1 MSILTKIKSW
11 FFGGTTKEADDAD
24 LAPYKMEPPTLG
36 LQETAIFAAT
46 PDFPFP
52 TTKPEDGGVAKVAEA
67 KPARKPKAPAKP
79 KAVKAKPAAAP
90 KVKAPAKPKAEAKP
104 KAAPKTKAKKS

>member
-24 LAPYKMEPPTLG
+24 LAPYKMEPPTLEEAV
-36 LQETAIFAAT
+36 LSNT
-46 PDFPFP
+46 PTFPFLTRVGSVP
-52 TTKPEDGGVAKVAEA
+52 TQGAIEVAEA
-67 KPARKPKAPAKP
+67 KPARKPRAPAKP